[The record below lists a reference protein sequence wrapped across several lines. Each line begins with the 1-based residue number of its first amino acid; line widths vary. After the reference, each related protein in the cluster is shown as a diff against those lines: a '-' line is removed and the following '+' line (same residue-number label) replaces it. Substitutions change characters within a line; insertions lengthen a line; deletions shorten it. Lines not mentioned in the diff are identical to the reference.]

1 MRFLSL
7 VLFCIILF
15 PSFSQIKKGVVKYDL
30 IYHGVDDPSVE
41 TMFQDAYM
49 KLSFMPGKAHLE
61 LNFGLL
67 GVITTITDEK
77 SSKSLV
83 MTEMMG
89 HKIAVWT
96 DVETNQKE
104 IENNQNEV
112 QLVDGQ
118 KEIAGYTCKK
128 AIVTD
133 KEGNELEVWYTDQ
146 VSVYTKGQTVFD
158 SKIPGFPMYIQTY
171 QNGVVIEFTVSEIE
185 TKVKKKIFKM
195 IVPNGFEIKTMDQ
208 INNSN

>member
-7 VLFCIILF
+7 VLFFIVLF
-15 PSFSQIKKGVVKYDL
+15 PSFSQIKQGVVKYDL

-41 TMFQDAYM
+41 SMFQDAYM
-49 KLSFMPGKAHLE
+49 NLSFMPGKAHLE
-61 LNFGLL
+61 LNFGML
-67 GVITTITDEK
+67 GVITTITDEN

-89 HKIAVWT
+89 QKMAVWT

-118 KEIAGYTCKK
+118 REIAGYTCKK
-128 AIVTD
+128 ALVID
-133 KEGNELEVWYTDQ
+133 QEGNELEVWYTDQ

-171 QNGVVIEFTVSEIE
+171 QNGIVIEFTVTEIE
-185 TKVKKKIFKM
+185 TKVNKKIFKM
-195 IVPNGFEIKTMDQ
+195 KVPKGLEVKTMDE
-208 INNSN
+208 INNGL